1 MKRSQDQE
9 PGARQEPGI
18 RSQEIGAGMAMRSR
32 GSAAVVVLALLLVAG
47 GLCLVGTWIYLVWFP
62 GPPLEEPA
70 NQIY

>member
-1 MKRSQDQE
+1 
-9 PGARQEPGI
+9 
-18 RSQEIGAGMAMRSR
+18 MAMRSR